1 MAGAGDT
8 REFTCNVLFYIKY
21 IALLLTHDDS
31 RTATPLPAVFI
42 GRLAALFQIQR
53 RGTVVALA
61 RSLPP
66 HRYRTRRSRRLDFR
80 EFQLGESGKGRR
92 LLDQAARFAV
102 ERGQPEYWQ
111 ALRLFVK
118 EEQRHSR
125 MLGRFL
131 ELHGVP
137 PLDRHRVNSAFRS
150 IRGLAGPE
158 LRMRVLA
165 TAEVLAMPYYLAL
178 REATASPLLQAICG
192 RILEEEAMHLQF
204 QAFTFRL
211 FQGARPA
218 ILRCLTWIA
227 NRILLAGAEAVLW
240 REHRAVFRAAGYSR
254 KRLADEAARW
264 FAELGWA

>member
-1 MAGAGDT
+1 MTAPAPLLYHQSSLSGDWL
-8 REFTCNVLFYIKY
+8 RYFKSNAAEPSLPWRDPYR
-21 IALLLTHDDS
+21 LT
-31 RTATPLPAVFI
+31 
-42 GRLAALFQIQR
+42 AAEHAA
-53 RGTVVALA
+53 VVA
-61 RSLPP
+61 SI
-66 HRYRTRRSRRLDFR
+66 SQ
-80 EFQLGESGKGRR
+80 FQLGESGKGRR

-102 ERGQPEYWQ
+102 ERGQPEYWD

-131 ELHGVP
+131 ELHGIR
-137 PLDRHRVNSAFRS
+137 LLHCHWVNNAFRH
-150 IRGLAGPE
+150 IRGLAGLE

-178 REATASPLLQAICG
+178 REATASPLLRAICD
-192 RILEEEAMHLQF
+192 RILEEEAMHLRF

-211 FQGARPA
+211 FQSERPP

-227 NRILLAGAEAVLW
+227 NRTLLAGATAVLW

-264 FAELGWA
+264 FAELG